1 MYRALVLGIAV
12 AGAGLVASL
21 PANAQLLRNRPFLTS
36 LDGTLSARID
46 GAACAE
52 TVSLVFSGRTSGTF
66 NEQGIAT
73 RLMNNAAQR
82 LAATCGT
89 VKLVTAKG
97 VVNDRVV
104 YNAVAEKATNWE
116 LLELG
121 TSRDASLFAAGDGGT
136 AGDQAN
142 FQRRRDFADFGAML
156 RAMGSQ
162 RFLCVGGNA
171 AGCTSVTELRNASN
185 GAATMVSRSL
195 LDSRGTMAVLT
206 YASTNQGGF
215 LCGNP
220 QTAQLEVI
228 GNAASPMARQR
239 MAADLRERL
248 RPYGTRVC
256 NGYAVRGSAITGANF
271 ASSGA
276 KIGDPAL
283 LTVHAAMPKLRRA
296 D

>member
-1 MYRALVLGIAV
+1 MNRAFGLAIVAV
-12 AGAGLVASL
+12 GASL
-21 PANAQLLRNRPFLTS
+21 LTPLSAYAQLLKSRPFLTS
-36 LDGTLSARID
+36 LDGTLSARIE
-46 GAACAE
+46 GASCAE
-52 TVSLVFSGRTSGTF
+52 TVSLVFSGRSSGTF
-66 NEQGIAT
+66 NDQGIAT

-82 LAATCGT
+82 LASTCGA

-156 RAMGSQ
+156 RTMGSQ
-162 RFLCVGGNA
+162 RFLCVGANA

-185 GAATMVSRSL
+185 GAATLVSRSL
-195 LDSRGTMAVLT
+195 LDSRGTVAVLT
-206 YASTNQGGF
+206 YATTNQGGF

-220 QTAQLEVI
+220 QNAQLEVV

-248 RPYGTRVC
+248 RPYGNRVC

-276 KIGDPAL
+276 KIGDPAI
-283 LTVHAAMPKLRRA
+283 LTMHAAMPKLRRA